1 MDPPVFQKYPLST
14 VLIFQLVSLAN
25 YAVGLYLLY
34 QISVLFSILF
44 AFYVIMMEFSVYK
57 EGCASCYYYGK
68 RCMSGRGKIAA
79 LFVRKEDPKRFC
91 EKKVTWKNLLPQ
103 VLLSLIPIIAG
114 AYLLITNFNFL
125 FIGLILVPVLTWFVA
140 NPLMY
145 GKLGCL
151 HCKQGRICCPANDFF
166 GKKKN

>member
-1 MDPPVFQKYPLST
+1 MDPAVFQKYPLST
-14 VLIFQLVSLAN
+14 VLIFQFVSLAN
-25 YAVGLYLLY
+25 YAVGIYLLS

-44 AFYVIMMEFSVYK
+44 AFYVIMMEFSVYR

-68 RCMSGRGKIAA
+68 RCMSGRGKIAP

-91 EKKVTWKNLLPQ
+91 EKKITWKNLLPT
-103 VLLSLIPIIAG
+103 VMVSLIPIITAV
-114 AYLLITNFNFL
+114 YLMITSFNWL
-125 FIGLILVPVLTWFVA
+125 FVGLILVPILTWFVL

-166 GKKKN
+166 GKKKK